1 MADETKP
8 VEDAKG
14 SKGILGMGSK
24 FPLDAIIIVVVPFL
38 VFVFL
43 FLHVMGFLPPQPLR
57 VKVIVPESQ
66 ASETESKGNPEE
78 ARNPEEAYN
87 PQQASVLGAGV
98 TQPAASKP
106 SEQVAIDAQGQK
118 PEVDQGGNAGQPP
131 QQAISSKDL
140 EAEASGNA
148 GGSGDME
155 NEARLKQMAKVYEQM
170 KPASVAAIMSTMSD
184 SEATE
189 ILKRMKAR
197 DAAKILALMEPE
209 RAARLSRL
217 MTE

>member
-1 MADETKP
+1 MADEIKLA
-8 VEDAKG
+8 EDQRE
-14 SKGILGMGSK
+14 SKGILGISSK
-24 FPLDAIIIVVVPFL
+24 FPLDAIIIVAVPFI

-66 ASETESKGNPEE
+66 ASEVESEDNH
-78 ARNPEEAYN
+78 
-87 PQQASVLGAGV
+87 QQASVLGAAV
-98 TQPAASKP
+98 IQPAIGESP
-106 SEQVAIDAQGQK
+106 EQVPIKVEGQK
-118 PEVDQGGNAGQPP
+118 SEVDQSGNVDQALQQPTP
-131 QQAISSKDL
+131 PKDL
-140 EAEASGNA
+140 EAETAGNA
-148 GGSGDME
+148 GGSVDAE

-197 DAAKILALMEPE
+197 DAAKILALMEPQ